1 MCWIGFIS
9 RGVNARREVLPVC
22 PMSDTTSPQRLCCLH
37 DLADPGSR
45 GFTLQTTEGWKDIFV
60 VRRGEAVY
68 AYMNS
73 CPHTGSPLDWQPDQF
88 LNLDRTLIQCATH
101 LALFRI
107 DDGYCVAGPCA
118 GQALAAVAVTLEDD
132 WVVVEAINTQGHESL
147 P

>member
-1 MCWIGFIS
+1 M
-9 RGVNARREVLPVC
+9 P
-22 PMSDTTSPQRLCCLH
+22 DTTSPQRLCRLH

-45 GFTLQTTEGWKDIFV
+45 GFTLQTAEGLKDIFV
-60 VRRGEAVY
+60 VRRGEDVY
-68 AYMNS
+68 AYMNH

-107 DDGYCVAGPCA
+107 ADGRCVAGPCA
-118 GQALAAVAVTLEDD
+118 GQALTSVAVTHKDG
-132 WVVVEAINTQGHESL
+132 WVLVSPVVTSI

>member
-1 MCWIGFIS
+1 
-9 RGVNARREVLPVC
+9 
-22 PMSDTTSPQRLCCLH
+22 MSDTTFPQRLCRLH
-37 DLADPGSR
+37 DLADPGSQ
-45 GFTLQTTEGWKDIFV
+45 GFTLQTPEGLKDIFV

-68 AYMNS
+68 AYVNH

-107 DDGYCVAGPCA
+107 ADGYCVDGPCA
-118 GQALAAVAVTLEDD
+118 GQALTPVVVTLEDG
-132 WVVVEAINTQGHESL
+132 WVLVPPVIISI

>member
-1 MCWIGFIS
+1 
-9 RGVNARREVLPVC
+9 
-22 PMSDTTSPQRLCCLH
+22 MSETASPQRLCHLH

-45 GFTLQTTEGWKDIFV
+45 GFTLQTAEVLKDIFV

-107 DDGYCVAGPCA
+107 ADGHCVAGPCA
-118 GQALAAVAVTLEDD
+118 GQALTPVAVTLKDG
-132 WVVVEAINTQGHESL
+132 WVLVSPVVTSI

>member
-1 MCWIGFIS
+1 
-9 RGVNARREVLPVC
+9 
-22 PMSDTTSPQRLCCLH
+22 MSDTASTQRLCRLN

-45 GFTLQTTEGWKDIFV
+45 GFTLQTAEGLKDIFV

-68 AYMNS
+68 AYTNS

-107 DDGYCVAGPCA
+107 ADGHCVAGPCA
-118 GQALAAVAVTLEDD
+118 GHALTPVAVTLKNS
-132 WVVVEAINTQGHESL
+132 WVVVPPIVVSKT
-147 P
+147 